1 MIKMRKPERVPTI
14 AMLVVVV
21 TCLWLSVWQLQRLAQ
36 KNELLASIETA
47 QALPPK
53 DLHAFSEAEL
63 LNSEWRNVVAT
74 GVFLHEHELH
84 ATPRYLRNTLGY
96 AILTPLA
103 ITNGHETQY
112 VLVNRGWVPR
122 EKREA
127 SERSEGNITGAV
139 IVEGN
144 IRLQMKQKMF
154 TPDNQPDINLWFW
167 YDLPAMAKKTG
178 LKLLPIIID
187 AAAVRSADGSEIKN
201 APEPFPVEIKIRN
214 DHAGYAVTW
223 FLLALSA
230 LGVWVAYHIEKKST

>member
-1 MIKMRKPERVPTI
+1 MIKLRKPETVPTI
-14 AMLVVVV
+14 AMLVVVA
-21 TCLWLSVWQLQRLAQ
+21 TCLFLAVWQLQRLQQ
-36 KNELLASIETA
+36 KTELIASIEQA

-53 DLHAFSEAEL
+53 DIHSFTEQEL
-63 LNSEWRNVVAT
+63 LGSEWRNVVAT

-84 ATPRYLRNTLGY
+84 ATPRYLKNKLGY

-103 ITNGHETQY
+103 ITNGKETQY
-112 VLVNRGWVPR
+112 VLVNRGWVER

-127 SERSEGNITGAV
+127 STRSAGNTKGAV
-139 IVEGN
+139 IVEGA

-154 TPDNQPDINLWFW
+154 TPDNQPQINLWLW
-167 YDLPAMAKKTG
+167 YDLPAMAKATG

-187 AAAVRSADGSEIKN
+187 AAAVRNVDGSKIKD

-230 LGVWVAYHIEKKST
+230 LGVFVAYYTEKKK